1 MEDRQSQNP
10 SLDELAVSIVP
21 AVLNDNL
28 SEYQKKRLD
37 NIKRNNARL
46 RSLGL
51 ISALEEKRS
60 NASAAGIE
68 FVQQNQ
74 PQQEQD
80 DDDSSGDKE
89 DHEWSA
95 DPNDSIAAGN
105 NKRTTKKRKKGGKI
119 EPTEGSR
126 KSLRLQRIGV
136 DLEPIADIPNE
147 PKDANSLAKE
157 REARVTECREVRLR
171 AAKAV
176 AECGA
181 ESAAKENPTATYEHC
196 LMRVRS
202 MTEKGLGNRIKAIER
217 AAGKHCVVK
226 MAIFKSCL
234 QDEDMWELA
243 EAASD
248 ALERLKE
255 LKPIPE

>member
-1 MEDRQSQNP
+1 MEECQNP
-10 SLDELAVSIVP
+10 LPVDESSAVVP
-21 AVLNDNL
+21 VVNDNL
-28 SEYQKKRLD
+28 SEYQRKRLD

-68 FVQQNQ
+68 FVQQKLQ
-74 PQQEQD
+74 TKQQGNDD
-80 DDDSSGDKE
+80 DDDSSDQE

-95 DPNDSIAAGN
+95 DTNDDIKGS
-105 NKRTTKKRKKGGKI
+105 KMKKKKRKRGKI

-136 DLEPIADIPNE
+136 DLLEPNIDIPNQL
-147 PKDANSLAKE
+147 KDANSITKE

-176 AECGA
+176 AEYGA

-234 QDEDMWELA
+234 QDEGMWELA

-255 LKPIPE
+255 LKPIAE